1 MTIAKG
7 LPVLE
12 GPLRQIIG
20 IVGDVRAGRLSNE
33 PGPTMYVPWAQ
44 LPDVHSTNLLGMLPI
59 SWMVRTRAAPY
70 ALGDEIQNALR
81 EATGIP
87 VARIRSMED
96 VVVRSTARSD
106 FTMLLLSIFAGT
118 ALVLAAIGIY
128 GLTAYTVEQ
137 RAQEIGIRMAMG
149 ADTGG
154 VRNMVIRQGMTVA
167 FIGVAI
173 GLTSALGLSRL
184 ISSFLF
190 GVTSRD
196 PLVFVA
202 VPIVLSTVAL
212 LGVWIPARRAARIE
226 PAASLRME

>member
-20 IVGDVRAGRLSNE
+20 IVGDVRAGHLSSE

-81 EATGIP
+81 EA
-87 VARIRSMED
+87 
-96 VVVRSTARSD
+96 
-106 FTMLLLSIFAGT
+106 
-118 ALVLAAIGIY
+118 IGIY
-128 GLTAYTVEQ
+128 GLTAYSVEQ

-184 ISSFLF
+184 NSSFLF